1 MRILI
6 ISSKG
11 RGLGVAYK
19 LQQEGHE
26 VVLKISDPYAN
37 VGNGIVPRSHGSIR
51 QILDKKIDYV
61 LVFGF
66 QFGDLSAYLMSK
78 GYPVIGDSP
87 FSEIMETNDEYRQM
101 TEGLLQQEKEN
112 PLEGFVQCGW
122 FTGKSFLPNFY
133 QGRVHQRQFPGEIG
147 AYVPSSGASLLQVAG
162 HPSGLTRAIERP
174 LRSSKYVGPVIVHGG
189 KLSCYFH
196 PGIAECMLVMLRQPL
211 GEFFHLLGEG
221 KARITKNKD
230 WAVAIQ
236 ISVPPYPNHKIAR
249 QAKGIGLL
257 GSSWE
262 TSEGLKYLWM
272 EDVMREGDTF
282 FCAGTSG
289 CLGYVSAHGR
299 TLKETR
305 RRAIRSIERM
315 DVANIQFRSDIGEG

>member
-26 VVLKISDPYAN
+26 VVLKISDPYAD
-37 VGNGIVPRSHGSIR
+37 VGNGIVPRTHGSIR
-51 QILDKKIDYV
+51 KVLDQKIDYV
-61 LVFGF
+61 LVFGY
-66 QFGDLSAYLMSK
+66 QFGDLSSYLMDK
-78 GYPVIGDSP
+78 GYPVIGDCP

-101 TEGLLQQEKEN
+101 TEELLQQKGEN
-112 PLEGFVQCGW
+112 PLDGFVQCGW
-122 FTGKSFLPNFY
+122 FNGEDFLPNFY
-133 QGRVHQRQFPGEIG
+133 QGRVHQRTMPGEIG
-147 AYVPSSGASLLQVAG
+147 PAVPSSGASLLQVRG
-162 HPSGLTRAIERP
+162 RPSGLTRAIERP

-189 KLSCYFH
+189 KLSCYFY
-196 PGIAECMLVMLRQPL
+196 PGITECMLVMLRQPL
-211 GEFFHLLGEG
+211 GEFFRLLGEK
-221 KARITKNKD
+221 KARISKNRD

-236 ISVPPYPNHKIAR
+236 VSVPPYPNQKIAR

-262 TSEGLKYLWM
+262 TNEGLKYLWM

-289 CLGYVSAHGR
+289 SLGYATAHGR

-305 RRAIRSIERM
+305 RRAIRLIERM
-315 DVANIQFRSDIGEG
+315 DVANVQFRSDIGEG